1 MLKEYVTP
9 EYATMA
15 HTLLRNKGTLEIV
28 QGHSAPLL
36 SPLKAGDESM

>member
-28 QGHSAPLL
+28 QGHSCP
-36 SPLKAGDESM
+36 SFVPTKSRR